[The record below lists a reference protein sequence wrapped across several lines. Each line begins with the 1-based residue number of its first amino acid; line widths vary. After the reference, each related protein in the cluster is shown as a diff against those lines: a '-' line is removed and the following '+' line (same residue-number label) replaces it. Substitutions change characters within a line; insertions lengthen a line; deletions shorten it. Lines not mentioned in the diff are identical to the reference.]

1 VTRLL
6 DFDPATSALVPM
18 DFQNY
23 GLHPDGY
30 WASQGLPEF
39 PAGAYPAVANLARLL
54 AAARASGLLIVHVRA
69 AWRPGSPEMNMA
81 VPVFARG
88 PDRAVEGTWDA
99 DFYEPVAPQADELV
113 VTKRGIGA
121 FIGTELDRLL
131 RLRGVNTVIL
141 CGIATNWVVEASAMD
156 AADLG
161 YRVIVP
167 EDCSASITAEMHLF
181 AIEQVLPDI
190 ATISTAADLI
200 APLEAP

>member
-1 VTRLL
+1 M
-6 DFDPATSALVPM
+6 DFDPTASALVPM

-30 WASQGLPEF
+30 WAGQGLPEF

-54 AAARASGLLIVHVRA
+54 GAARDAGLLIVHVRA
-69 AWRPGSPEMNMA
+69 AWRPGSPDMNTA

-88 PDRAVEGTWDA
+88 PDRAVEGSWDA
-99 DFYEPVAPQADELV
+99 DFYEPVAPRENELV

-121 FIGTELDRLL
+121 LIGTELDRLL
-131 RLRGVNTVIL
+131 RIRGINTVIL
-141 CGIATNWVVEASAMD
+141 CGIATNWVVESTAMD

-181 AIEQVLPDI
+181 AIERVLPDV
-190 ATISTAADLI
+190 ATITTADDLI
-200 APLEAP
+200 ASLDGP